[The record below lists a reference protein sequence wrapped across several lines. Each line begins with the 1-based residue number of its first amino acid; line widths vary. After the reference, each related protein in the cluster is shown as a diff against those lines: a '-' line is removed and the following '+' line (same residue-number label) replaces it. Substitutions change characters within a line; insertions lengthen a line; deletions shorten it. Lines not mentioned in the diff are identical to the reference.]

1 MRERVC
7 MLEPRVG
14 PLPLSA
20 SAMRASLFCP
30 LQIALT
36 NCSECETSKL
46 EVSYKKHVGMPPE
59 VHFPSSPMISS
70 QKCSTAPPLAGGVSD
85 NYKKGSLK
93 CR

>member
-46 EVSYKKHVGMPPE
+46 EVSYKKTCWHATRGAFSQQPNDQQPE
-59 VHFPSSPMISS
+59 MLN
-70 QKCSTAPPLAGGVSD
+70 STPAGRW
-85 NYKKGSLK
+85 
-93 CR
+93 CF